1 MTQAANT
8 KQKPRKVRGIA
19 SIYED
24 DTIQFTPYNEA
35 PSTQKDVKTC
45 VGGGKRWTTIGADP
59 SKVIHL
65 MCKESSTDQYA
76 ELAAQ
81 FVALTKDMK
90 PSQPLQLPDRQR
102 LVNEG
107 GMQVF
112 LNQKEGQL
120 TYQGQINLAE
130 TRNWQSELMRQ
141 LQLIVRTL
149 PAEKTLTSTLNKIK
163 KGGQK

>member
-1 MTQAANT
+1 
-8 KQKPRKVRGIA
+8 
-19 SIYED
+19 
-24 DTIQFTPYNEA
+24 
-35 PSTQKDVKTC
+35 
-45 VGGGKRWTTIGADP
+45 
-59 SKVIHL
+59 
-65 MCKESSTDQYA
+65 
-76 ELAAQ
+76 
-81 FVALTKDMK
+81 MK

-149 PAEKTLTSTLNKIK
+149 PAEKSFTSTLNKIK